1 MQKQIKYRWL
11 LWWLFIYWYYFKNH
25 HSNQE
30 WIYNIEWDRWVFYL
44 NSESLWQF
52 IWLLDKNWKE
62 IYIWD
67 IIKFQFPKY
76 KDSQRIWDDEFIW
89 VVWENKYYHSC
100 VYVWDKE
107 YHIDRAILWEII
119 WNIYQNEELLFN

>member
-25 HSNQE
+25 QTNQE

-44 NSESLWQF
+44 NSESVWQF

-67 IIKFQFPKY
+67 IIKFQFAKY
-76 KDSQRIWDDEFIW
+76 KDNQRIWDDELIW

-100 VYVWDKE
+100 VYIWDKE

-119 WNIYQNEELLFN
+119 WNIYQNEQLLFN

>member
-1 MQKQIKYRWL
+1 MENFHKKLDFDLWL
-11 LWWLFIYWYYFKNH
+11 TTTI
-25 HSNQE
+25 
-30 WIYNIEWDRWVFYL
+30 
-44 NSESLWQF
+44 
-52 IWLLDKNWKE
+52 LDKKTDILVLPLGGKWYPIMQYIGLKDTNWKE

-100 VYVWDKE
+100 VYVWYKE

-119 WNIYQNEELLFN
+119 WNIYENEELLLN